1 MFTLRDWDWRPL
13 ARLLGWTAIAWLLA
27 HRQGIKPLTEATSFL
42 GGLLLTWLLFLGSLT
57 HLIAI
62 VAMGAVRAA
71 LYADEVA
78 YGLSERLIRPVL
90 GPAPFAVRFLAAFSA
105 EIALVS
111 TLAWVW
117 RKGKLV
123 ASLVELF
130 R

>member
-1 MFTLRDWDWRPL
+1 MFALRDWDWRPL
-13 ARLLGWTAIAWLLA
+13 ARLLGWSVIAWLLA
-27 HRQGIKPLTEATSFL
+27 RRQGIEPMAEAASFL
-42 GGLLLTWLLFLGSLT
+42 GGLLLTWLLLLGSLT

-62 VAMGAVRAA
+62 VAMGALRAT

-78 YGLSERLIRPVL
+78 YDLSERLLRPVL

-117 RKGKLV
+117 RSGKSV
-123 ASLVELF
+123 AALVESL